1 MAKVTIL
8 VVEDEFIT
16 GSDIQNFL
24 RESGYDVPF
33 VVDNGEDAIRKAGE
47 LHPDLVL
54 MDITLIGEMTGIEA
68 AAQIRDRY
76 SIPVI
81 FLSAHS
87 DDTTITR
94 ALKSEPFGY
103 IIKPFEARDLKIR
116 IDIALYKHAMDE
128 ALKERESTINALLNT
143 IPDALVLL
151 DNENKIVAV
160 NETMA
165 HQLQKSRDALKGLD
179 ITDLPLTNTTGG
191 IQQLIDDL
199 HVQNRAV
206 YGEEKHGDRWYE
218 ISMFPMQGADGRIT
232 RIAIQSHDI
241 TGRKRFEEQLKKEG
255 ITQIER
261 NMEQFQILNDQ
272 IRNPLQAILGY
283 LQLGDPVYFPKIIH
297 QVREIDDLVTRLD
310 KGWMESEKVRSF
322 LLRHY
327 HHGAGTVHIPD
338 ENRTAGGRS

>member
-1 MAKVTIL
+1 MAKATIL

-16 GSDIQNFL
+16 GADIQNNL
-24 RESGYDVPF
+24 RETGYDVPF
-33 VVDNGEDAIRKAGE
+33 VVDNGEDAIRIAGE

-54 MDITLIGEMTGIEA
+54 MDITLIGKLTGIEA

-76 SIPVI
+76 GIPVI

-94 ALKSEPFGY
+94 ALESEPYGY
-103 IIKPFEARDLKIR
+103 IIKPFESRDLKVR
-116 IDIALYKHAMDE
+116 IEIALYKHAMDE

-151 DNENKIVAV
+151 DHEKKIVAV

-165 HQLQKSRDALKGLD
+165 RQLQKSREALKGLD
-179 ITDLPLTNTTGG
+179 IADLPLANTGTL
-191 IQQLIDDL
+191 QQIDDL
-199 HVQNRAV
+199 YVKGRPV
-206 YGEEKHGDRWYE
+206 YGEEKRGDRWYE
-218 ISMFPMQGADGRIT
+218 VSMFPMTGTNGRIT

-241 TGRKRFEEQLKKEG
+241 TGRKHFEEQLKNEG
-255 ITQIER
+255 MAQIEQ
-261 NMEQFQILNDQ
+261 NMEQFQTLNDQ

-283 LQLGDPVYFPKIIH
+283 LQLGDPAYHPKIIH
-297 QVREIDDLVTRLD
+297 QVQEIDNLVVRRD
-310 KGWMESEKVRSF
+310 QGWVDSEKVRSF

-327 HHGAGTVHIPD
+327 QHGAGLVPGPD
-338 ENRTAGGRS
+338 RTQGEAD

>member
-1 MAKVTIL
+1 MAKATIL

-16 GSDIQNFL
+16 GADIQNNL
-24 RESGYDVPF
+24 RETGYNVPF

-54 MDITLIGEMTGIEA
+54 MDITLIGEMTGIAA

-76 SIPVI
+76 GIPVI

-94 ALKSEPFGY
+94 ALESEPFGY
-103 IIKPFEARDLKIR
+103 VIKPFESRDLKVR
-116 IDIALYKHAMDE
+116 IEIALYKHAMDE
-128 ALKERESTINALLNT
+128 ALRERESTINALLNT

-151 DNENKIVAV
+151 DHEKKIVAV

-165 HQLQKSRDALKGLD
+165 RQVQKSREALKGLD
-179 ITDLPLTNTTGG
+179 IADLPLANTGTL
-191 IQQLIDDL
+191 QQIDDL
-199 HVQNRAV
+199 YVKGRPVH
-206 YGEEKHGDRWYE
+206 GEERRGDRWYE
-218 ISMFPMQGADGRIT
+218 VSMFPMTGTNGRIT

-241 TGRKRFEEQLKKEG
+241 TGRKHFEEQLKNG
-255 ITQIER
+255 GVAQIEQ
-261 NMEQFQILNDQ
+261 NMEQFQTLNDQ

-283 LQLGDPVYFPKIIH
+283 LQLGDPAYHPKIIH
-297 QVREIDDLVTRLD
+297 QVREIDNLVVRLD
-310 KGWMESEKVRSF
+310 KGWVESEKVRSF

-327 HHGAGTVHIPD
+327 QHGAGLVPGPD
-338 ENRTAGGRS
+338 RTQGEAD

>member
-16 GSDIQNFL
+16 GADIQNNL
-24 RESGYDVPF
+24 RETGYDVPF
-33 VVDNGEDAIRKAGE
+33 VVDNGKDAITKAGE

-54 MDITLIGEMTGIEA
+54 MDITLKGEMTGIDA

-76 SIPVI
+76 GIPVI

-87 DDTTITR
+87 DDTTVTR
-94 ALKSEPFGY
+94 ALESEPFGY

-116 IDIALYKHAMDE
+116 IGIALYKHAMDN

-151 DNENKIVAV
+151 DHEKKIVAV

-165 HQLQKSRDALKGLD
+165 QQLQKSREALKGLD
-179 ITDLPLTNTTGG
+179 IADLPLTKNTGLAL
-191 IQQLIDDL
+191 QQIDNL
-199 HVQNRAV
+199 SVQGRPV
-206 YGEEKHGDRWYE
+206 YGEEKCGDRWYE
-218 ISMFPMQGADGRIT
+218 VSMFPMQGAGGRIT

-241 TGRKRFEEQLKKEG
+241 TDRKNFEEQLKNEG
-255 ITQIER
+255 VAQIEQ

-283 LQLGDPVYFPKIIH
+283 LYLGDPVYLPKILK
-297 QVREIDDLVTRLD
+297 QVQEIDDLVARLD
-310 KGWMESEKVRSF
+310 KGWVESGKVRSF

-327 HHGAGTVHIPD
+327 QHGAGIVPEPD
-338 ENRTAGGRS
+338 LNRTKGGAD